1 MGKTSDSSR
10 KISLSKPSNIITG
23 FCNHQIA
30 EPHKASMV
38 KIRGTLIGRENDI
51 YKTDRITWDHI
62 TS

>member
-51 YKTDRITWDHI
+51 YKTDHI
-62 TS
+62 T